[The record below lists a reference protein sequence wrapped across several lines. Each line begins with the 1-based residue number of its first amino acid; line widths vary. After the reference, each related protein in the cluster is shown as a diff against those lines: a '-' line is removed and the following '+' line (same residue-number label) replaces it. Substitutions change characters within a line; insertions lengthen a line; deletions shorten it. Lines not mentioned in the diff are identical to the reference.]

1 MDQLQNY
8 GFNTQ
13 QYEESGYMPIRSLTI
28 NLDLAKVLTAYNEG
42 MKAAFHMG
50 RQARA
55 DELGIALPQNLP
67 SPTQA
72 SPLPVLPTSAPAKEY
87 LGVFDRYAYGV
98 YDDQGKLSNSARF
111 WDSASLNVQTF
122 ASYEDALAYASNGAA
137 AYHQIPIESLTP
149 LAHKINWRQQAK
161 GGDC

>member
-13 QYEESGYMPIRSLTI
+13 QYEESGYMPIKSLTI

-67 SPTQA
+67 SPTQS
-72 SPLPVLPTSAPAKEY
+72 SPLSILPSSAPAKEY

-98 YDDQGKLSNSARF
+98 YDDQGKFSNSARF
-111 WDSASLNVQTF
+111 WDSASLSVQPF
-122 ASYEDALAYASNGAA
+122 ASYEDALAYACNGAA
-137 AYHQIPIESLTP
+137 ACHQIPIENLTP
-149 LAHKINWRQQAK
+149 LTHKINWRQQIQ
-161 GGDC
+161 GGAC

>member
-1 MDQLQNY
+1 
-8 GFNTQ
+8 
-13 QYEESGYMPIRSLTI
+13 MPISNLTI
-28 NLDLAKVLTAYNEG
+28 NLDLAQVLTAYNDG

-55 DELGIALPQNLP
+55 DELGMALPQNLT
-67 SPTQA
+67 SPTPP
-72 SPLPVLPTSAPAKEY
+72 SPLPVLPVLPSSSPAKEY